1 MTSKPRQTNFPIM
14 EAEELRAAR
23 QEMGLTQ
30 QEAANKYE
38 LSLRGYKQYELG
50 ERPIPGPVRLL
61 TKYFLQEYR
70 KVTAK

>member
-14 EAEELRAAR
+14 KAEELRAAR
-23 QEMGLTQ
+23 QEFGLTQ

-38 LSLRGYKQYELG
+38 LSLRGYKQYELD

-61 TKYFLQEYR
+61 TKYFLQEIR
-70 KVTAK
+70 KKT